1 MLLLQQ
7 KYINVQYLN
16 FVSFSLQIIFIVSG
30 IIWKSN
36 VGLQLCSNY
45 RIVVGHGSGLCF
57 TIKNKIF
64 TQLQSQ
70 ILRKHSAEVFFPLY
84 FSQIAFLAWNS
95 NFSTDFISS
104 RSGVISCIWFMIQCY
119 SKCFISTRDTFN
131 LTRNSRWTTYPAT
144 NIIFSRIC
152 STVTSPLRNV
162 VLGHHW
168 NIFIAN

>member
-16 FVSFSLQIIFIVSG
+16 FVSFSLQIIFFIVSG

-57 TIKNKIF
+57 KIKKQNFYSTSI
-64 TQLQSQ
+64 SNP
-70 ILRKHSAEVFFPLY
+70 EVFFPLF

-95 NFSTDFISS
+95 NWLYFLWPKRTS
-104 RSGVISCIWFMIQCY
+104 RSGVIWSETYITFIIVIYVSDMIY
-119 SKCFISTRDTFN
+119 DYDKWIVNALFRLVIR
-131 LTRNSRWTTYPAT
+131 LT
-144 NIIFSRIC
+144 
-152 STVTSPLRNV
+152 
-162 VLGHHW
+162 
-168 NIFIAN
+168 